1 MGDYINN
8 NVMMKNLH
16 GLTKSWTDK
25 TKWEQ
30 AKLPEGEIM
39 ALMFNYQL
47 TPSIMPAPKSTLDLV
62 SPVVKYVCK
71 L

>member
-8 NVMMKNLH
+8 KMMMKNLH
-16 GLTKSWTDK
+16 GLTKIWTGK
-25 TKWEQ
+25 AEWEQ
-30 AKLPEGEIM
+30 TKLPEGEAM